1 MALFEEVLRTNYDN
15 YEQFSVNSSSD
26 DKKSFTSFDIRQAAI
41 NAEYEIFSSNKV
53 VTTYRRKMAFLMAEV
68 KKKTDAWEMHN
79 ILSEYD
85 PDKLNSSSTSE
96 LTKYDTTLS
105 NSTSTMNNGFQ
116 TALTLSKNIELTKNK
131 GMYLICFVI
140 YIKGYCLLIYH
151 EYISIIF
158 YCFLFFKV
166 KQLLIQKT
174 SHLILTLRRL
184 NKKLQLRIVITVIV
198 KVN

>member
-15 YEQFSVNSSSD
+15 YEQFSVNNSSD

-85 PDKLNSSSTSE
+85 PDKFNSSSTSE
-96 LTKYDTTLS
+96 PTKYDTTLS
-105 NSTSTMNNGFQ
+105 NSTHGMDNGFQ
-116 TALTLSKNIELTKNK
+116 TALTLSKNMELAKTKGK
-131 GMYLICFVI
+131 CLICFVSYIQRILSFDLSRI
-140 YIKGYCLLIYH
+140 YFRYFLL
-151 EYISIIF
+151 
-158 YCFLFFKV
+158 
-166 KQLLIQKT
+166 LLV
-174 SHLILTLRRL
+174 L
-184 NKKLQLRIVITVIV
+184 
-198 KVN
+198 

>member
-85 PDKLNSSSTSE
+85 PDKLNISSTSE
-96 LTKYDTTLS
+96 PTMYDTTLS
-105 NSTSTMNNGFQ
+105 NSTSGMDNGFR
-116 TALTLSKNIELTKNK
+116 TALTLSKNIELAKTKGK
-131 GMYLICFVI
+131 CLICFVT
-140 YIKGYCLLIYH
+140 YIQSMVCH
-151 EYISIIF
+151 EYISIIL
-158 YCFLFFKV
+158 YCFLF
-166 KQLLIQKT
+166 
-174 SHLILTLRRL
+174 LR
-184 NKKLQLRIVITVIV
+184 
-198 KVN
+198 